1 MNFVL
6 FQAKERIRHME
17 EVDRLMVSESQ
28 STQARNTLLKNQLQ
42 KLKGKSSQPIMQLA
56 AEEPAIESIKLIIPP
71 GHAKYCLKSSY
82 RV

>member
-1 MNFVL
+1 MNCVL

-42 KLKGKSSQPIMQLA
+42 KLKGKSVHSA
-56 AEEPAIESIKLIIPP
+56 S
-71 GHAKYCLKSSY
+71 HATSC
-82 RV
+82 

>member
-42 KLKGKSSQPIMQLA
+42 KLKGKSVFSA
-56 AEEPAIESIKLIIPP
+56 N
-71 GHAKYCLKSSY
+71 HATSC
-82 RV
+82 

>member
-56 AEEPAIESIKLIIPP
+56 AEEPTIESIKSIIPP

>member
-42 KLKGKSSQPIMQLA
+42 KLKGKSVHSA
-56 AEEPAIESIKLIIPP
+56 S
-71 GHAKYCLKSSY
+71 HATSC
-82 RV
+82 